1 MRGLLLKLFSNEYVI
16 LFLNEQ
22 LAKIVKDPAR
32 LAKLKKIL
40 PELVV
45 LRDLTQEVIEAIEGN

>member
-40 PELVV
+40 PELTV
-45 LRDLTQEVIEAIEGN
+45 LRDLTQEIITAIEGN